1 MTAEMWQPILQAG
14 MLALGGILVAMMKA
28 YIPRAIAAFET
39 WVNVKLTDQERAAVY
54 QAADTAAGIIK
65 TQLDQGRLKTADV
78 DPNNTQVRAI
88 SADAMARVP
97 DAASAQKMTVDAM
110 AHIVVG
116 KSDTT
121 IRLPVQPTLVVD
133 NKPRQA

>member
-1 MTAEMWQPILQAG
+1 MTADMWQPILQAG

-54 QAADTAAGIIK
+54 QAADTAAGIIR
-65 TQLDQGRLKTADV
+65 TQIEQGRLKPADV

-88 SADAMARVP
+88 SADALARVP
-97 DAASAQKMTVDAM
+97 DAANAQKTTVDAM

-121 IRLPVQPTLVVD
+121 IKSPVQTMVVE
-133 NKPRQA
+133 KLRPA